1 MAIFRRFQ
9 GFCLFFFQRWRE
21 TSADIRICA
30 FPSCSHS
37 FEHHVA
43 THSFGTDAQHDHAVE
58 FLRIDQPSVDGS
70 HDDRQDSDSGVQ
82 SRISAHVF
90 DQQLGSV
97 FQTFQACRSHPAFN
111 ARRFRPATEDIGGI
125 TGDTCRVHCH
135 GMSLLRIPFHGIS
148 AHEVKWNGLGGEFGG
163 DESVEDGQWR
173 FLLGEILL
181 PHHIGI
187 AIRIQ
192 YGIQPGG
199 RNILRNFIVLLF
211 VLLLLLQIIIGRGT
225 SSSGSFMGL
234 PFLVRSYSPLNMGVP
249 LLQR

>member
-1 MAIFRRFQ
+1 
-9 GFCLFFFQRWRE
+9 
-21 TSADIRICA
+21 
-30 FPSCSHS
+30 
-37 FEHHVA
+37 
-43 THSFGTDAQHDHAVE
+43 
-58 FLRIDQPSVDGS
+58 
-70 HDDRQDSDSGVQ
+70 
-82 SRISAHVF
+82 
-90 DQQLGSV
+90 
-97 FQTFQACRSHPAFN
+97 
-111 ARRFRPATEDIGGI
+111 
-125 TGDTCRVHCH
+125 
-135 GMSLLRIPFHGIS
+135 MSLLRIPFHGIS

-211 VLLLLLQIIIGRGT
+211 VLLLLLRIIIGRGT

>member
-1 MAIFRRFQ
+1 
-9 GFCLFFFQRWRE
+9 
-21 TSADIRICA
+21 
-30 FPSCSHS
+30 
-37 FEHHVA
+37 
-43 THSFGTDAQHDHAVE
+43 
-58 FLRIDQPSVDGS
+58 
-70 HDDRQDSDSGVQ
+70 
-82 SRISAHVF
+82 
-90 DQQLGSV
+90 
-97 FQTFQACRSHPAFN
+97 
-111 ARRFRPATEDIGGI
+111 
-125 TGDTCRVHCH
+125 
-135 GMSLLRIPFHGIS
+135 MSLLRIPFHGIS

-211 VLLLLLQIIIGRGT
+211 VLLLLLQIIIGRGGT